1 MSTSGR
7 AQRPPVSQSYRDGS
21 LAAVPGDGVGHG
33 RCCDGL
39 DEGGLSVVV
48 PLLPPRPEGRH
59 GAVPDLRAELGSAL
73 LDSQLCSGSH
83 AGCEGNIGLEREI
96 LLSGQLSVVNNHN
109 DKINQ
114 HCVAGP
120 HNGQIF
126 VINCAK
132 IFHSD
137 FVGIWSLL
145 TCDGT
150 RMQNVTGF
158 FNVRKVLIYENY
170 ENMFLLIK

>member
-21 LAAVPGDGVGHG
+21 LAAVPGDGVGHSRG
-33 RCCDGL
+33 CDGL

-83 AGCEGNIGLEREI
+83 AGCEGNIGLERERYCYQV
-96 LLSGQLSVVNNHN
+96 SCQLSTITMIRSTNTVLR
-109 DKINQ
+109 D
-114 HCVAGP
+114 
-120 HNGQIF
+120 
-126 VINCAK
+126 
-132 IFHSD
+132 
-137 FVGIWSLL
+137 L
-145 TCDGT
+145 T
-150 RMQNVTGF
+150 TG
-158 FNVRKVLIYENY
+158 KYL
-170 ENMFLLIK
+170 